1 MVAFMMICPPSL
13 VRLRRL
19 MGCLILD
26 FEERTLNVFIRH

>member
-13 VRLRRL
+13 VRLQRL
-19 MGCLILD
+19 VSCHILD